1 MIACDLDN
9 VLATNRGMDTSHG
22 EPIHRTFRSLPPQ
35 LRVIRDAGLPFHVVT
50 AKVSRQAWQ
59 ILRAVGLA
67 DQVTSVV
74 GAEVLFWPTIWSAL
88 RRGRLPGTISKAA
101 FTRFVPTSGARAVM
115 IEDRIANL
123 EVLFRAGTLD
133 TAILVPPLRIVEERV
148 VEWFDLDSVLRLA
161 ADLARSVADVREI
174 ERRGY
179 SILRWTP
186 TAVLPVGGADAADAI
201 GRAPLIFEAP
211 RLRAGGSERAGVD
224 LRELDTGERLTATSA
239 DAISAVRETLRL
251 LRGLGGARR

>member
-35 LRVIRDAGLPFHVVT
+35 LGVIREAGLPFHVVT

-88 RRGRLPGTISKAA
+88 RRGRLPSY
-101 FTRFVPTSGARAVM
+101 
-115 IEDRIANL
+115 
-123 EVLFRAGTLD
+123 
-133 TAILVPPLRIVEERV
+133 
-148 VEWFDLDSVLRLA
+148 
-161 ADLARSVADVREI
+161 
-174 ERRGY
+174 RR
-179 SILRWTP
+179 
-186 TAVLPVGGADAADAI
+186 PV
-201 GRAPLIFEAP
+201 RAP
-211 RLRAGGSERAGVD
+211 S
-224 LRELDTGERLTATSA
+224 
-239 DAISAVRETLRL
+239 
-251 LRGLGGARR
+251 